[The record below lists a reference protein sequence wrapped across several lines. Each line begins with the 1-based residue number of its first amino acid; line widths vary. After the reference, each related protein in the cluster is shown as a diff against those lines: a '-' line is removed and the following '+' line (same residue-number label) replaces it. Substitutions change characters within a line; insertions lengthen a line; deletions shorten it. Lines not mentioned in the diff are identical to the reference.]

1 MKGWLFRKTGEPLEL
16 IEKPDPVAEPGWVVV
31 DVKAAG
37 LCRTDLGIMEHSY
50 WVDNG
55 IVRNLPL
62 ILGHECAGV
71 VESVGEGVTFVKP
84 GDKVALDCAINAMTG
99 ESLGI
104 THDGGFATKVLV
116 KEQQCL
122 PIPEGVS
129 FAQAA
134 ASTCAGRTAYR
145 SFFSIGG
152 AKPGMKVAI
161 VGFGAIGQ
169 YVMQMAKVTG
179 CEIYAVDV
187 NEDSRRIAKEMGCTG
202 VFDKVSDLAAVAP
215 ELVVDFVGAGDIT
228 NQIIKA
234 VAPRGTV
241 VLVGM
246 SSDKISID
254 VTAYDGLVLKEV
266 QLKGCGGSSPEE
278 VAGTM
283 ELYGRGG
290 FNPNIITFPFEEI
303 DKGLQKLK
311 NHEFEGRPVA
321 VRD

>member
-1 MKGWLFRKTGEPLEL
+1 MKGWLFTKAKQPLEFV
-16 IEKPDPVAEPGWVVV
+16 EKPDPVAKPGWVVV

-37 LCRTDLGIMEHSY
+37 LCRTDLGIMEHEY
-50 WVDNG
+50 WVENG

-71 VESVGEGVTFVKP
+71 VESVGEGVSFVKP
-84 GDKVALDCAINAMTG
+84 GDRVALDCAIDAMTG

-122 PIPEGVS
+122 PIPEGVT

-152 AKPGMKVAI
+152 GHAGQKVAI
-161 VGFGAIGQ
+161 IGFGAIGQ

-179 CEIYAVDV
+179 CEVYAVDV
-187 NEDSRRIAKEMGCTG
+187 NEDSRRVANEMGCAG
-202 VFDKVSDLAAVAP
+202 VFDKVSDLNAIAP
-215 ELVVDFVGAGDIT
+215 ELIVDFVGAGDIT
-228 NQIIKA
+228 NQAIKA
-234 VAPRGTV
+234 CAKGGTV

-266 QLKGCGGSSPEE
+266 QLKGCGGSSPHE

-283 ELYGRGG
+283 DLYSTGG

-303 DKGLQKLK
+303 DKGLEKLK
-311 NHEFEGRPVA
+311 NHEFDGRPVA